1 MSNAI
6 ATWVVAFAG
15 IANLLVYIGLWFETR
30 KQNAATRESLELA
43 RAAFLESNKP
53 SLAVSA
59 INCKYFGDQAHE
71 FVVEFEVQNCG
82 TSSAV
87 EVQLGIS
94 FNATGFQR
102 IESIGPVTIQ
112 PQFPFKRS
120 FAFPMKPEI
129 FRVGQMQG
137 NLLRMRIDG
146 SYKGIDGRTFSY
158 GELHEYDPRLTRFV
172 AIHTG

>member
-30 KQNAATRESLELA
+30 KQNAATRESLNLA
-43 RAAFLESNKP
+43 RTAFLESNKP

-59 INCKYFGDQAHE
+59 INCKYFGDLAQE
-71 FVVEFEVQNCG
+71 FVVEYVAQNCG
-82 TSSAV
+82 TSSAI
-87 EVQLGIS
+87 EVHLRIS
-94 FNATGFQR
+94 FNAAGFQR
-102 IESIGPVTIQ
+102 LESIGPVTIQ
-112 PQFPFKRS
+112 PQSPLKGS
-120 FAFPMKPEI
+120 FAFPMKPEV
-129 FRVGQMQG
+129 FKVGQMQG

-146 SYKGIDGRTFSY
+146 SYKGIDGRSFSY